1 MAAGATVA
9 AGGDGREAGG
19 VSEAE
24 EQRRGPAA
32 QHGGARRAGGGDREL
47 RADCARC
54 FGICC
59 VAPAFA
65 ASADFALDKPAG
77 QPCPNLRADSRCG
90 IHRDLRQRGFPGCI
104 VFDCFG
110 AGQHVAQGT
119 FGGRDW
125 RADPATA
132 RRMFDAFAVMRP
144 LHELLWYLTEAV
156 ALTPAGP
163 LRDELAAAL
172 TETGRLT
179 DGTPEDLLAVDVD
192 AQRDR
197 VNRLLSRAGD
207 QARAGRA
214 GADRRGAVLI
224 GVDLRRADLAGANL
238 RGACLIGAD
247 LRGVDLGAADLT
259 GADLRGADLRGA
271 DLGDCL
277 FVHQSQLDAARGDH
291 RTVLPGGLHRPAHW
305 SLTVTPVG
313 SPGAT
318 RSSGGR
324 PGGGRP
330 TGGRSGGRRRR

>member
-1 MAAGATVA
+1 M
-9 AGGDGREAGG
+9 
-19 VSEAE
+19 SEAE
-24 EQRRGPAA
+24 DQRRGPEAR
-32 QHGGARRAGGGDREL
+32 QHGDARPAARGNREL
-47 RADCARC
+47 HADCARC

-77 QPCPNLRADSRCG
+77 QPCPNLRPDSRCG
-90 IHRDLRQRGFPGCI
+90 IHQDLRQRGFPGCT

-125 RADPATA
+125 RADPSTA
-132 RRMFDAFAVMRP
+132 RRMFDTFAVMRP
-144 LHELLWYLTEAV
+144 LHELLWYLTEAL
-156 ALTPAGP
+156 ALTPAGR

-179 DGTPEDLLAVDVD
+179 DGTPEELLAVDVD

-197 VNRLLSRAGD
+197 VNRLLSRAGE

-214 GADRRGAVLI
+214 GVDRRGAVLI
-224 GVDLRRADLAGANL
+224 GVDLRRAGLAGANL

-291 RTVLPGGLHRPAHW
+291 RTVLPAGLRRPAHW
-305 SLTVTPVG
+305 SLTVTPLR
-313 SPGAT
+313 SPGGP
-318 RSSGGR
+318 RPSGGR
-324 PGGGRP
+324 SAGRRPNGGP
-330 TGGRSGGRRRR
+330 AAGRRRR

>member
-1 MAAGATVA
+1 M
-9 AGGDGREAGG
+9 
-19 VSEAE
+19 SEAE
-24 EQRRGPAA
+24 DQRRGPAA
-32 QHGGARRAGGGDREL
+32 QHGEAPPAGGGDREL
-47 RADCARC
+47 HADCARC

-90 IHRDLRQRGFPGCI
+90 IHRDLRQRGFPGCT

-132 RRMFDAFAVMRP
+132 RRMFDTFAVMRP
-144 LHELLWYLTEAV
+144 LHELLWYLTEAL

-179 DGTPEDLLAVDVD
+179 DGTPEELLAVDVD

-197 VNRLLSRAGD
+197 VNRLLSRAGER
-207 QARAGRA
+207 ARAGRT

-277 FVHQSQLDAARGDH
+277 FVHQSQLEAARGDH
-291 RTVLPGGLHRPAHW
+291 RTVLPGGLHRPTHW

-318 RSSGGR
+318 RSSGGWS
-324 PGGGRP
+324 GGGRP